1 MIYLMYLP
9 TYVLRNTFNIREF
22 EELVKQEYQ
31 LVRTKALDL
40 YVSPIQVHSMKDV
53 CKIHFMLFQSYMKGL
68 ENIER

>member
-31 LVRTKALDL
+31 LIRTKALDL
-40 YVSPIQVHSMKDV
+40 YVFPILVNSMKDV
-53 CKIHFMLFQSYMKGL
+53 CKIHFMLFQ
-68 ENIER
+68 I